1 MEITVLDAVEQAN
14 QMQASERSVAR
25 LNMLV
30 AITVAFLATFMGICK
45 VKDDNIV
52 QGMQQAQANKLDRW
66 AFYQARNI
74 REEIAQ
80 AAVVQLRLA
89 AAGKVPPEQAAY
101 IDAIQTYEKLAA
113 EQNKKKEE
121 LRIKA
126 EQDQKDYDSGNYRDD
141 QFDLSDALLAIA
153 IALLAVT
160 ALTHQRWLYF
170 VALTPTGFGAV
181 MGLAGLLGWAIHP
194 AGLISLLSRCL
205 SVGCEKIFA
214 EAPSRSC
221 IVVDWARFNLK
232 CCKFLV

>member
-89 AAGKVPPEQAAY
+89 AAGKAPPEQAAY
-101 IDAIQTYEKLAA
+101 IDAIQTYDIPHLVAFAA
-113 EQNKKKEE
+113 YQASLKTP
-121 LRIKA
+121 
-126 EQDQKDYDSGNYRDD
+126 Q
-141 QFDLSDALLAIA
+141 LLMC
-153 IALLAVT
+153 
-160 ALTHQRWLYF
+160 R
-170 VALTPTGFGAV
+170 TPTDKTK
-181 MGLAGLLGWAIHP
+181 M
-194 AGLISLLSRCL
+194 
-205 SVGCEKIFA
+205 
-214 EAPSRSC
+214 
-221 IVVDWARFNLK
+221 
-232 CCKFLV
+232 

>member
-1 MEITVLDAVEQAN
+1 MYKRQ
-14 QMQASERSVAR
+14 
-25 LNMLV
+25 
-30 AITVAFLATFMGICK
+30 
-45 VKDDNIV
+45 
-52 QGMQQAQANKLDRW
+52 
-66 AFYQARNI
+66 
-74 REEIAQ
+74 
-80 AAVVQLRLA
+80 
-89 AAGKVPPEQAAY
+89 AY

-170 VALTPTGFGAV
+170 VALIPTGFGAV

-194 AGLISLLSRCL
+194 AGLIRLLS
-205 SVGCEKIFA
+205 
-214 EAPSRSC
+214 
-221 IVVDWARFNLK
+221 
-232 CCKFLV
+232 

>member
-1 MEITVLDAVEQAN
+1 MLLVIITFTIYKAYLIIEMSDKIVTLVTYMFPTEAYPLMTQLELEGIECFLGDENIVSVQPFLSNAVGG
-14 QMQASERSVAR
+14 V
-25 LNMLV
+25 
-30 AITVAFLATFMGICK
+30 K
-45 VKDDNIV
+45 VKIKECDSEKALLVLN
-52 QGMQQAQANKLDRW
+52 
-66 AFYQARNI
+66 
-74 REEIAQ
+74 
-80 AAVVQLRLA
+80 QL
-89 AAGKVPPEQAAY
+89 
-101 IDAIQTYEKLAA
+101 T
-113 EQNKKKEE
+113 QNKKKEE

-170 VALTPTGFGAV
+170 VALIPTGFGAV

-194 AGLISLLSRCL
+194 AGLIRLLSRCL